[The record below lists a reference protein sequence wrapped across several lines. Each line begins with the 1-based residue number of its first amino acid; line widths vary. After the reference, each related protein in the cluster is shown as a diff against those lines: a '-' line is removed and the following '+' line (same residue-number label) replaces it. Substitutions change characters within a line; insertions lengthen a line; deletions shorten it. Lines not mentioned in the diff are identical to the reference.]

1 MSTKLFIP
9 NILKRRQQMSKDKK
23 LNEIKNL
30 CESIMSQWGTTSIN
44 NDPWVFYVEGKM
56 VGRSVLAQTILEI
69 INNG

>member
-1 MSTKLFIP
+1 M
-9 NILKRRQQMSKDKK
+9 NKDKK
-23 LNEIKNL
+23 LSEIKNL